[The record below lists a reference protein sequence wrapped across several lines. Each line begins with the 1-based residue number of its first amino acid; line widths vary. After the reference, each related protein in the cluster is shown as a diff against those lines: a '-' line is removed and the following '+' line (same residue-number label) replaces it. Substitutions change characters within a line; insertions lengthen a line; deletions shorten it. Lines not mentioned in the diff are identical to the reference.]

1 MMGELVAPR
10 VSPSNVYLNYYHK
23 IHRHLSHMYS
33 RLKFGKGSQCTPS
46 TRQFHLSFL
55 AAEDAK
61 SLLAPHDESRLPPG
75 SQITLHSTPVGRVV
89 HLHLPPTSRT
99 CACTPD
105 ALGPEVR
112 RPKC

>member
-1 MMGELVAPR
+1 MMGELVATR

-33 RLKFGKGSQCTPS
+33 RHKFGKGSQCTPS

-61 SLLAPHDESRLPPG
+61 SLLAPHGESRLPSS
-75 SQITLHSTPVGRVV
+75 SQITLHSATDGRAV
-89 HLHLPPTSRT
+89 HSHPPPTSR
-99 CACTPD
+99 A
-105 ALGPEVR
+105 
-112 RPKC
+112 